1 MTHMSNVAALNELTP
16 RQSEILRVLREF
28 PAENGFPPSVRDI
41 AAETGIKSPSTVHA
55 ELRALERLRLISRS
69 AGRSRTT
76 RALECEV
83 AA

>member
-28 PAENGFPPSVRDI
+28 PAENGFLPSIRDI
-41 AAETGIKSPSTVHA
+41 AADTGIKSPSTVHA
-55 ELRALERLRLISRS
+55 ELRILQRLGLISRRG
-69 AGRSRTT
+69 GRSRTT
-76 RALECEV
+76 RALVREV